1 MCYNWSQ
8 SEKICITNVKNRKKI
23 AKKFNIKLTDDR
35 NLFDAREEGVSDKIV
50 KLLCQKGMV
59 DPFDD
64 SPMEVSGTRKW
75 I

>member
-1 MCYNWSQ
+1 M
-8 SEKICITNVKNRKKI
+8 KKI
-23 AKKFNIKLTDDR
+23 ERRLHQKFKIKLTDNR
-35 NLFDAREEGVSDKIV
+35 NLFEASEEGVPDKIV